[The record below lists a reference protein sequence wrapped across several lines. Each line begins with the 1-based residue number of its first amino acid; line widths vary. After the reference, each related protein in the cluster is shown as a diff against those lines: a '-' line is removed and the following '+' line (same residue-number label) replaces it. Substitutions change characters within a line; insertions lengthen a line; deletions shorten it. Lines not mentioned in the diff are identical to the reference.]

1 MGEQSFFYRNRKSI
15 RRRSSGFVRINSIS
29 LNSPRMMVLE
39 MPASNAKRM
48 AVKRKPTMSTIY
60 SWVT

>member
-1 MGEQSFFYRNRKSI
+1 
-15 RRRSSGFVRINSIS
+15 
-29 LNSPRMMVLE
+29 MMVLE